1 MDQRQASVV
10 ADRMRDMSKGT
21 RTDRTGLAA
30 ALRCALLAT
39 VAFGSAVG
47 ESQAMGLRE
56 AVSIA
61 LDSNPTI
68 GQAIMNRE
76 AIEFELRQ
84 ARGLYLPRI
93 DLESSAGARRYDS
106 PDRRRAGTNDRT
118 LKPAEAELVA
128 TQRLFD
134 GFGREAEVERQ
145 ASRVDGASFR
155 VLERAE
161 FIALAI
167 AREYIEV
174 LLQQRILGI
183 TNENA
188 AFHRRT
194 LGDIDAGV
202 RSGTLTDADKY
213 QASERLTSA
222 IAKQK
227 QAEEDLATAKI
238 RFYTLVGQQI
248 GTPGAIPSI
257 APSLPRTL
265 ADAIGRGR
273 TNNPQIAGAG
283 ADVDAGEAQVKAARS
298 RYYPEVL
305 LEGRARSGN
314 DIDGNSGHTSDV
326 AGRAV
331 LRWNLYDGGIKSAN
345 EQEQIRRASELRL
358 KLHQTHRE
366 VEEVIRISWERK
378 SAQSQLSG
386 ILNRQFG
393 EAERVLS
400 AYQDQFKVGR
410 RSLLDVLDA
419 QNTRVNAAF
428 LTETSRYAV
437 VLAEYRL
444 SAATGSLVRTLGL
457 KAPEQGD
464 AYARAKAGVPP
475 TPDAETYSRYSP
487 TR

>member
-1 MDQRQASVV
+1 
-10 ADRMRDMSKGT
+10 MSKGLKAR
-21 RTDRTGLAA
+21 RTTFTA

-39 VAFGSAVG
+39 VAFASTGGPAG
-47 ESQAMGLRE
+47 AMSLRE

-61 LDSNPTI
+61 LDSNPQI

-84 ARGLYLPRI
+84 ARGLYLPRL
-93 DLESSAGARRYDS
+93 DLESSAGARRYGS
-106 PDRRRAGTNDRT
+106 PDRRRLGTDDRT
-118 LKPAEAELVA
+118 LKPLEAELVA

-155 VLERAE
+155 VMERAE
-161 FIALAI
+161 FIALSI

-174 LLQQRILGI
+174 LLQQRILSVV
-183 TNENA
+183 NENA
-188 AFHRRT
+188 AFHRRI

-213 QASERLTSA
+213 QASERLTAA

-238 RFYTLVGQQI
+238 RFYTLVGQPI
-248 GTPGAIPSI
+248 GVAGALPGLGA
-257 APSLPRTL
+257 SLPKSL
-265 ADAIGRGR
+265 ADALGKAR

-283 ADVDAGEAQVKAARS
+283 ADVDAGEALVKAARS
-298 RYYPEVL
+298 KYYPELL
-305 LEGRARSGN
+305 LEGRARTGN
-314 DIDGNSGHTSDV
+314 DVDGNRGHTNDMT
-326 AGRAV
+326 GRAV
-331 LRWNLYDGGIKSAN
+331 LRWNLYDGGIKNAN

-358 KLHQTHRE
+358 KMHQTLRE
-366 VEEVIRISWERK
+366 VEEVVRTSWERK
-378 SAQSQLSG
+378 SRQAELSG
-386 ILNRQFG
+386 LLSRQSS
-393 EAERVLS
+393 EAERVVS

-419 QNTRVNAAF
+419 QNTRVNASL
-428 LTETSRYAV
+428 LTETARYAV

-444 SAATGSLVRTLGL
+444 AASTGALVKTLGL
-457 KAPEQGD
+457 RAPQQGD

-487 TR
+487 SR

>member
-1 MDQRQASVV
+1 MTKDHRRAAVRQRAWRRASLG
-10 ADRMRDMSKGT
+10 ASAR
-21 RTDRTGLAA
+21 
-30 ALRCALLAT
+30 ALLLA
-39 VAFGSAVG
+39 SAAVLG
-47 ESQAMGLRE
+47 TAGAASAMGLRE

-84 ARGLYLPRI
+84 ARGLYLPRL
-93 DLESSAGARRYDS
+93 DVESSYGVQRYSNANRRLVGTQDKLLQPADVGA
-106 PDRRRAGTNDRT
+106 T
-118 LKPAEAELVA
+118 V
-128 TQRLFD
+128 TQKLFD

-161 FIALAI
+161 YIALAI

-174 LLQQRILGI
+174 LLQQRILGLA
-183 TNENA
+183 NENVS
-188 AFHRRT
+188 FHRRV

-213 QASERLTSA
+213 QASERVTAA

-227 QAEEDLATAKI
+227 QAEEDLASAKI

-248 GTPGAIPSI
+248 GVAAAVPSI
-257 APSLPRTL
+257 ANTLPRSL
-265 ADAIGRGR
+265 ADAIGKARL
-273 TNNPQIAGAG
+273 NNPQIAGAG

-298 RYYPEVL
+298 RYYPEL
-305 LEGRARSGN
+305 FLEGRARTGN
-314 DIDGNSGHTSDV
+314 DIETIQGNTNDLQ
-326 AGRAV
+326 GRAV

-366 VEEVIRISWERK
+366 VEEVIRISWERRGK
-378 SAQSQLSG
+378 QNELSG
-386 ILNRQFG
+386 ILARQAS
-393 EAERVLS
+393 EATRVVN

-419 QNTRVNAAF
+419 QNARFNASV
-428 LTETSRYAV
+428 LTETARYAS
-437 VLAEYRL
+437 VLSEYRL
-444 SAATGSLVRTLGL
+444 SAATGQLVATLGL
-457 KAPEQGD
+457 TPPSQAD

-475 TPDAETYSRYSP
+475 TPEAETYPRYSP